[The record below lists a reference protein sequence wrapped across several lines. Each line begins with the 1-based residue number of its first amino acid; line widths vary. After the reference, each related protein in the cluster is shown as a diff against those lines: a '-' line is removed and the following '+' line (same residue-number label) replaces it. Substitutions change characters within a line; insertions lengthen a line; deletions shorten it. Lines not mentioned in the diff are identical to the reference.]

1 MDIEGLSEATLEKFI
16 GQGFI
21 HSYLDIYRLDRYRA
35 EIVRMDGFG
44 EKSWQRL
51 WDAIQQSRNTT
62 FERYLIS
69 MDIPMIGNTASKV
82 LGRVFHYDLDEFR
95 L

>member
-44 EKSWQRL
+44 EKSGSAFGTLSNRAETPPL
-51 WDAIQQSRNTT
+51 SGI
-62 FERYLIS
+62 
-69 MDIPMIGNTASKV
+69 
-82 LGRVFHYDLDEFR
+82 
-95 L
+95 